1 MFNPTS
7 RLINIARR
15 ANDMAASVV
24 QEALVTPAYTEGSAA
39 GEPYRYFCMARANK
53 IILYLHSWSGDYKQV
68 NSFTELLNISR
79 SYIISPNFNGPNRTP
94 SALYTDDALARI
106 ATVLQEARVH
116 TGLER
121 VYLVGYSGG
130 AIAGLNFM
138 GAYPGIVH
146 RASLWL
152 PAFDLASVALTTID
166 PTIVSDM
173 TAAIGHAS
181 TGPNDPDY
189 LARSPRSRMVNMQG
203 PTTIYLNA
211 GVTDTT
217 FPVAQARAARD
228 FITANASECELRYK
242 EWPIGHLY
250 SPVERYETIKQLI
263 LE

>member
-1 MFNPTS
+1 MFDPTS

-15 ANDMAASVV
+15 ANDMAACNS
-24 QEALVTPAYTEGSAA
+24 QEALATSVYTEGSAA
-39 GEPYRYFCMARANK
+39 GEPYRYFCMAKANK
-53 IILYLHSWSGDYKQV
+53 LILYLHSWSGDYTQV
-68 NSFTELLNISR
+68 NTVTELLSISR

-106 ATVLQEARVH
+106 AIVLQEARFH

-166 PTIVSDM
+166 PTIVADM
-173 TAAIGHAS
+173 VSCIGHVPS
-181 TGPNDPDY
+181 GPEDQDY
-189 LARSPRSRMVNMQG
+189 LARSPRSRMAYMYG
-203 PTTIYLNA
+203 PTSIYLNA
-211 GVTDTT
+211 GVDDTT
-217 FPVAQARAARD
+217 FPIAQARAARD
-228 FITANASECELRYK
+228 FIANNSSECELHYK
-242 EWPIGHLY
+242 EWPMGHVY
-250 SPVERYETIKQLI
+250 GATERYETIKQLI